1 MLRIAMLS
9 FAHVHADGYAR
20 QVVNHPKAEIT
31 CVWDDDE
38 ERGRTAAAKFK
49 VP

>member
-20 QVVNHPKAEIT
+20 QIVNHPEAEIT
-31 CVWDDDE
+31 CVGVTFPIFHK
-38 ERGRTAAAKFK
+38 GR
-49 VP
+49 